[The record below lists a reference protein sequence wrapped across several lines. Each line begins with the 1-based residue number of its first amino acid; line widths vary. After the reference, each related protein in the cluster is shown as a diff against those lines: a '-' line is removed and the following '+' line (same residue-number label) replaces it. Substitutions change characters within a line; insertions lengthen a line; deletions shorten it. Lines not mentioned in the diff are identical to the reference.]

1 MFWHFNSIE
10 KVKRTLSRQIFNI
23 RIESK
28 LPTLKAFS
36 DTSKV
41 SISVK
46 RCSFETCSK
55 RIIHP
60 FFRSFFVCRWQM
72 KRKTGGKKYLKNIK
86 FGSPVLLKK
95 LTKWVNK
102 HYQVAGVFIF
112 QLEFSHK
119 RFILKW
125 IDSLPLIEYLYA
137 FRNLRQTM
145 APSIQD
151 TDS

>member
-72 KRKTGGKKYLKNIK
+72 KRKTGGKKYLKNILACQDGAAK
-86 FGSPVLLKK
+86 ITALSWSSNNMK
-95 LTKWVNK
+95 LAVCTADRL
-102 HYQVAGVFIF
+102 VAIKTI
-112 QLEFSHK
+112 LYNN
-119 RFILKW
+119 ILKV
-125 IDSLPLIEYLYA
+125 IVSNYCPFDIEA
-137 FRNLRQTM
+137 
-145 APSIQD
+145 
-151 TDS
+151 